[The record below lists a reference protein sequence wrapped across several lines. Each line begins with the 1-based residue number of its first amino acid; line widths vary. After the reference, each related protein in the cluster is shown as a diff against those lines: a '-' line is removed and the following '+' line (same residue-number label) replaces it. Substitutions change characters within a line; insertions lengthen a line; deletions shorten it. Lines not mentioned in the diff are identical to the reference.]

1 MAAALGA
8 QVRHADPNLPVFD
21 MKTMERQI
29 DEDVFTDRLVAALS
43 SFFGALATLLAAI
56 GLYGVMAYIVSRRT
70 REIGLRMALGAAR
83 REVIRMVM
91 REVGLLALVGLGIA
105 LPVAYALTRLVRE
118 QLYNVTGSDPAVF
131 AGASLMIAMV
141 AVAAGLIPAFRASRI
156 DPMTA
161 LRNE

>member
-1 MAAALGA
+1 
-8 QVRHADPNLPVFD
+8 
-21 MKTMERQI
+21 
-29 DEDVFTDRLVAALS
+29 
-43 SFFGALATLLAAI
+43 
-56 GLYGVMAYIVSRRT
+56 MAYTVSRRT

-105 LPVAYALTRLVRE
+105 LPAAYALSRLVQE

-131 AGASLMIAMV
+131 AAASLLIAVV
-141 AVAAGLIPAFRASRI
+141 AATAGLIPALRASRI